1 LKEKKQLSIKYFGA
15 SDIGLVRTE
24 NQDSF
29 GKFPKDDLNMY
40 QPKGILFMVAD
51 GMGGHSGGKEASQ
64 TAVDVVGSEY
74 FSFDSE
80 VISSAL
86 LYAFKKANYKINQ
99 TSQEAL
105 QFRKKGTTCSALV
118 IENDKAH
125 IAHVGDSKIYKISD
139 GSIIQ
144 FTNDH
149 TEVGEM
155 VRKKIITEEEAKNH
169 PSKSVLI
176 RAMGIEADI
185 EVDLIENILIS
196 GGDSFVLCS
205 DGLGKVLPEEIK
217 KIVSDNTEE
226 EACKKLI
233 ALANERGGNDNV
245 TVEVI
250 KIVDESSGDNLV
262 KQPPVVKK
270 KKSWLPITV
279 LLSLIILIAVFI
291 LIYQKEIF
299 NIFSQKN
306 SVVVDST
313 ITKND
318 IVAQDNS
325 DTLLSE
331 ADNLLSRGKPDSA
344 MILYNF
350 ILNQNPLHIGA
361 LNGREHVIQK
371 YIQTGN
377 ELLAVNKKDEALLN
391 YKKAFTFDPNDK
403 ELNNKIMVIEKS
415 DNKNLVKDIKEPKV
429 KKDEQKNV
437 PENQIVTKDTVE
449 KEAIFSNFNLND
461 WEKSGL
467 SASDFKDK
475 SNVLEFLKTNKTKK
489 IFFKQEMEDIDLNV
503 DIRFDDNSNEDA
515 GIIVGYN
522 KDVNNGNENYYLFLL
537 NNSRNYSL
545 IKVKNGKEENIVTG
559 KQIFDNGKK
568 IFKIK
573 FKCLGPWIM
582 LYNDNKLFESYLSN
596 NFIKGKFGFFAD
608 SNVQVEFSNL
618 VINSAFEKK

>member
-1 LKEKKQLSIKYFGA
+1 MKEKKQLSIKYFGA